1 MQPYRSLLRSRSQGS
16 NETAEILA
24 TFERLLIDCLQHE
37 LPGRPCFAAGGCPV
51 AYRSARAPSDRDSTR
66 VPITRSSRSTEC
78 THTLHRR
85 FARRCT
91 RPATSAHVHGP
102 RPHTPGEMQMLADFQ
117 QQQSSPRK
125 RVTSLTRSHRGV
137 THLDILRVYPVS
149 ISLLFVSFLWKVHGV
164 GSVQLA
170 AISVSSSPS
179 RVALR

>member
-1 MQPYRSLLRSRSQGS
+1 MLAARAARSTLFR
-16 NETAEILA
+16 
-24 TFERLLIDCLQHE
+24 
-37 LPGRPCFAAGGCPV
+37 GCPV

-117 QQQSSPRK
+117 QQQSSPRE
-125 RVTSLTRSHRGV
+125 RVTSLTRGV
-137 THLDILRVYPVS
+137 THLDILRVYPLS
-149 ISLLFVSFLWKVHGV
+149 ISRRFPPFDPRLSGREAWNWL
-164 GSVQLA
+164 QLQFP
-170 AISVSSSPS
+170 VY
-179 RVALR
+179 LRDRFSGR